1 MHDVG
6 GGFYE
11 CNLITTTRNTSVKI
25 GSKKVEKS
33 YDILQGRHGRQGR
46 QGLVLA

>member
-1 MHDVG
+1 MYDVC

-11 CNLITTTRNTSVKI
+11 CNIILITTTRNTYEKI

-33 YDILQGRHGRQGR
+33 YD
-46 QGLVLA
+46 VLTRLCSSDVV